1 MKEFTLYV
9 GLNDKNTKVQKISTI
24 EAYKM
29 VENTLLNN
37 GIDGATIYEGRGI
50 YKHENG
56 IKVRETTLIIKI
68 IMFDEKAEDQ
78 YIDNLK
84 KVVSILKTTLN
95 QESVAV
101 QIKNINSNLW

>member
-1 MKEFTLYV
+1 MKEYTLYV
-9 GLNDKNTKVQKISTI
+9 GLNDKDTKAQKISTI

-37 GIDGATIYEGRGI
+37 EVEGATIYEGRGI

-68 IMFDEKAEDQ
+68 IMFDEETEDQ

-84 KVVSILKTTLN
+84 RVVSILKTTLN
-95 QESVAV
+95 QESIAV
-101 QIKNINSNLW
+101 QVKDINSNLW